1 MRAIIIDD
9 SRVMRGII
17 RRILIGYGFEV
28 SEAGHGLDALEQLK
42 GRQAPELALVDWNMP
57 EMNGIDFVV
66 QIREDHDFDSMAIVM
81 VTTESEA
88 SQMTRA
94 LDSGANDYLMK
105 PFSKEALQE
114 KLAGLGFYEPAP

>member
-17 RRILIGYGFEV
+17 RRILSGYGFEV
-28 SEAGHGLDALEQLK
+28 SEAGDGVDALHQLRGK
-42 GRQAPELALVDWNMP
+42 EAPDLALVDWNMP
-57 EMNGIDFVV
+57 EMTGIEFVG

-88 SQMTRA
+88 SQMARA
-94 LDSGANDYLMK
+94 LAAGANEYLMK
-105 PFSKEALQE
+105 PFTKEALQD
-114 KLAGLGFYEPAP
+114 KLAMLGFYEPAP